1 MKAQPVQEDRPHGNQ
16 KMFHVVKSANLETEA
31 AAVAI
36 REAANLRARPL
47 EAHLRHARTRRQGNR
62 VPRRA
67 GETAVVEAA
76 AEATVEAAGRVG
88 RVDRVVA
95 GSSE

>member
-1 MKAQPVQEDRPHGNQ
+1 MKAQPVQEDHPHGNQ
-16 KMFHVVKSANLETEA
+16 KMFHVVKSANPETEA

-36 REAANLRARPL
+36 REAANLRARPRV
-47 EAHLRHARTRRQGNR
+47 AHLRHVRIRRQGNR
-62 VPRRA
+62 APRRA
-67 GETAVVEAA
+67 GEIVVEEAA
-76 AEATVEAAGRVG
+76 AEATGQAG